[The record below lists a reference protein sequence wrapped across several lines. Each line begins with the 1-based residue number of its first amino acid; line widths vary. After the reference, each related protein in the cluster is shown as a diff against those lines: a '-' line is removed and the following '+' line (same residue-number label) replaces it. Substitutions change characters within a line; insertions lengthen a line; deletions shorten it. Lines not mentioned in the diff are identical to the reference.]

1 MNINERFRQLR
12 VDGLKMTMR
21 EFSEVLG
28 VTPSGISDIENGR
41 RNVTNQHIRILTST
55 PVAGKIVSEE
65 WLREGTGEMFI
76 RRDRNE
82 IVAEFVGKAL
92 ADKPESARNW
102 AISMLAE
109 FSDDWWDEVN
119 EVLKKIR
126 NKEIGPYADD
136 EKRG

>member
-1 MNINERFRQLR
+1 MGINERIRELR
-12 VDGLKMTMR
+12 KQHLCITLDAFGARLGVGKTTISAIETGRNNATDQMIKSICR
-21 EFSEVLG
+21 EF
-28 VTPSGISDIENGR
+28 D
-41 RNVTNQHIRILTST
+41 
-55 PVAGKIVSEE
+55 VSED
-65 WLREGTGEMFI
+65 WLRNGEGEVFVQRT
-76 RRDRNE
+76 RNE